1 MRIAVINKDRCQPRK
16 CAKECE
22 YFCPPVRTGDETIT
36 FVDGKPVITESLC
49 VGCGICVRKCPFG
62 AITIINLPDEL
73 ENPTHRYGE
82 NGFALYGLPVPTE
95 GRVTG
100 LLGPNGIGKST
111 AVAILSGLLAPNL
124 GRGATWNEVIESY
137 SGSALGDYL
146 RKVVEKGVKTAY
158 KPQYVDRIPKSYS
171 GTVEGLLEK
180 TDERGALA
188 GLAKRL
194 NLSPLMDREISS
206 LSGGELQRVAIVA
219 CAARDADVYF
229 FDEISPYL
237 DIYQRINAA
246 SAIRELSETRSV
258 MVVEH
263 DLALLDLLAENVH
276 LVYGTPGAYGVITRP
291 KGVRVGINQYIKGY
305 FSEENIRV
313 RSEPIVFEVHA
324 PRAEKD
330 VPLLVEY
337 DTFTK
342 KYSQFVLEAERGE
355 IRRGEVVGIL
365 GPNGIGKST
374 YIKMLAGVE
383 LPTKGNLDLK
393 LKVSYKPG
401 ISPKDHS
408 GVRLQLLPV
417 GVRKADGH
425 REASGPDDGRALGRR
440 ASEGGDR
447 GLSQPGCRPLPSR
460 RAVGPSGRR
469 AEDDGRKSDEEVC
482 REHRAVC
489 PGGGPRHLPD
499 RPPQREADG
508 LRGGGRET
516 RRRPSPRQDEGGDEP
531 ILEEHRD
538 HLQKGRGHPP
548 AQGEQAG
555 VEARPV
561 PEGVGRVLLLCRRH
575 RLRTAFSPSILLHLL
590 LSIFLVV
597 LFLLEISIHHSPLS
611 FFKPSSICL
620 LR

>member
-1 MRIAVINKDRCQPRK
+1 MRIAVINRDRCQPRK
-16 CAKECE
+16 CARECE

-36 FVDGKPVITESLC
+36 FVDGKPVITENLC

-73 ENPTHRYGE
+73 ENPTHRYGD

-111 AVAILSGLLAPNL
+111 AVAILSGLMAPNL
-124 GRGATWNEVIESY
+124 GRGASWKKVIESY

-146 RKVVEKGVKTAY
+146 RRVVEKGVKTAY

-171 GTVEGLLEK
+171 GSVEGLLEK
-180 TDERGALA
+180 TDERGALS
-188 GLAKRL
+188 GLAEKM
-194 NLSPLMDREISS
+194 NLSPLMGREISS
-206 LSGGELQRVAIVA
+206 LSGGELQRVAIAA

-305 FSEENIRV
+305 FPEENIRV

-330 VPLLVEY
+330 VPLLAKYE
-337 DTFTK
+337 TFSKRYT
-342 KYSQFVLEAERGE
+342 SFVLEAERGE

-374 YIKMLAGVE
+374 YIKILAGVE
-383 LPTKGNLDLK
+383 EPTTGDLKLK
-393 LKVSYKPG
+393 LKVSYKPQYL
-401 ISPKDHS
+401 KADFD
-408 GVRLQLLPV
+408 LPV
-417 GVRKADGH
+417 QVFLRKITPEFDSSYYQSEFVKPMGLENLMDQTMEELSGGELQRVAIVGCLSRDADLYLLDEPSAHLDVEQRMMAAKVMRRFAESTERSVLVVDHDIYLIDLLSEKLMVFEGEAGKRGFAH
-425 REASGPDDGRALGRR
+425 PPVKMREGMNRFLASIGITFRR
-440 ASEGGDR
+440 DEDTRRPRVNKPGSRLDR
-447 GLSQPGCRPLPSR
+447 S
-460 RAVGPSGRR
+460 
-469 AEDDGRKSDEEVC
+469 
-482 REHRAVC
+482 
-489 PGGGPRHLPD
+489 
-499 RPPQREADG
+499 QRETGEYYYYAD
-508 LRGGGRET
+508 
-516 RRRPSPRQDEGGDEP
+516 DV
-531 ILEEHRD
+531 
-538 HLQKGRGHPP
+538 
-548 AQGEQAG
+548 A
-555 VEARPV
+555 
-561 PEGVGRVLLLCRRH
+561 
-575 RLRTAFSPSILLHLL
+575 
-590 LSIFLVV
+590 
-597 LFLLEISIHHSPLS
+597 
-611 FFKPSSICL
+611 
-620 LR
+620 

>member
-36 FVDGKPVITESLC
+36 FVDGKPVITENLC

-62 AITIINLPDEL
+62 AIHIINLPDEL
-73 ENPTHRYGE
+73 ENPSHRYGK

-111 AVAILSGLLAPNL
+111 AVAILSGLLTPNL
-124 GRGATWNEVIESY
+124 GRGASWGEAIESY

-146 RKVVEKGVKTAY
+146 RRVVEKGVKTAY

-246 SAIRELSETRSV
+246 SAIRELSETKSV

-330 VPLLVEY
+330 VPLLVGYE
-337 DTFTK
+337 TFTK
-342 KYSQFVLEAERGE
+342 KYPQFVLEAERGE
-355 IRRGEVVGIL
+355 IRKGEVVGIL

-383 LPTKGNLDLK
+383 EPTTGNLDLK
-393 LKVSYKPG
+393 LKVSYKPQYLKAE
-401 ISPKDHS
+401 SE
-408 GVRLQLLPV
+408 LPV
-417 GVRKADGH
+417 QGFLRKINREFDSSYYQSEFVKPMGLEKLMDQTMDELSGGELQRVAIVGCLSRDADLYLLDEPSAHLDVEQRMMAAKVMRRFAESTQRSVLVVDHDIYLIDLLSEKLMVFEGEQGKRGVAHPPVRM
-425 REASGPDDGRALGRR
+425 REGMNRFLASIGITFRR
-440 ASEGGDR
+440 DEDTRRPRVNKPGSRLDR
-447 GLSQPGCRPLPSR
+447 S
-460 RAVGPSGRR
+460 
-469 AEDDGRKSDEEVC
+469 
-482 REHRAVC
+482 
-489 PGGGPRHLPD
+489 
-499 RPPQREADG
+499 QRESGEYYYYAD
-508 LRGGGRET
+508 
-516 RRRPSPRQDEGGDEP
+516 D
-531 ILEEHRD
+531 I
-538 HLQKGRGHPP
+538 
-548 AQGEQAG
+548 A
-555 VEARPV
+555 
-561 PEGVGRVLLLCRRH
+561 
-575 RLRTAFSPSILLHLL
+575 
-590 LSIFLVV
+590 
-597 LFLLEISIHHSPLS
+597 
-611 FFKPSSICL
+611 
-620 LR
+620 

>member
-22 YFCPPVRTGDETIT
+22 YFCPPVRTGDETVT
-36 FVDGKPVITESLC
+36 FPDGKPVITENLC

-62 AITIINLPDEL
+62 AIQIINLPDEL
-73 ENPTHRYGE
+73 ENPTHRYGD
-82 NGFALYGLPVPTE
+82 NGFALYGLPVPAE

-111 AVAILSGLLAPNL
+111 AVAILSGLLTPNL
-124 GRGATWNEVIESY
+124 GRGASWKEVIESH

-146 RKVVEKGVKTAY
+146 RRVVEKGVKTAY

-188 GLAKRL
+188 GLASKL

-246 SAIRELSETRSV
+246 QAIRDLSETKSV

-305 FSEENIRV
+305 FPEENIRV
-313 RSEPIVFEVHA
+313 RSEAIVFEVHA

-330 VPLLVEY
+330 VPLLAKY
-337 DTFTK
+337 DAFAK
-342 KYSQFVLEAERGE
+342 KYSQFVLEAEAGE
-355 IRRGEVVGIL
+355 IRKGEVVGIL

-383 LPTKGNLDLK
+383 EPTTGSVDLK
-393 LKVSYKPG
+393 LKVSYKPQYLKAESDLLVQG
-401 ISPKDHS
+401 FLRKITPEFDTSYYQSEFVKPMGLEKLMDQTMDELSGGELQRVAIVGCLSRDADLYLLDEPSAHLDVEQRMMAAKVMRRFAESTERSVLVVDHDIYLIDLLSEKLMVFEGEQGRS
-408 GVRLQLLPV
+408 GVAHPPVRMREGMNRFLADIGITFRRDEDTHRPRVNKPGSRL
-417 GVRKADGH
+417 
-425 REASGPDDGRALGRR
+425 
-440 ASEGGDR
+440 DR
-447 GLSQPGCRPLPSR
+447 S
-460 RAVGPSGRR
+460 
-469 AEDDGRKSDEEVC
+469 
-482 REHRAVC
+482 
-489 PGGGPRHLPD
+489 
-499 RPPQREADG
+499 QRESGEYYYYAD
-508 LRGGGRET
+508 
-516 RRRPSPRQDEGGDEP
+516 DV
-531 ILEEHRD
+531 
-538 HLQKGRGHPP
+538 
-548 AQGEQAG
+548 A
-555 VEARPV
+555 
-561 PEGVGRVLLLCRRH
+561 
-575 RLRTAFSPSILLHLL
+575 
-590 LSIFLVV
+590 
-597 LFLLEISIHHSPLS
+597 
-611 FFKPSSICL
+611 
-620 LR
+620 

>member
-1 MRIAVINKDRCQPRK
+1 MRIAVINRDRCQPRK
-16 CAKECE
+16 CARECE

-36 FVDGKPVITESLC
+36 FVDGKPVITENLC

-73 ENPTHRYGE
+73 ENPTHRYGD

-111 AVAILSGLLAPNL
+111 AVAILSGLMAPNL
-124 GRGATWNEVIESY
+124 GRGASWKEVIESY

-146 RKVVEKGVKTAY
+146 RRVVEKGVKTAY

-171 GTVEGLLEK
+171 GSVEGLLEK
-180 TDERGALA
+180 TDERGALS
-188 GLAKRL
+188 GLAEKM
-194 NLSPLMDREISS
+194 NLSPLMGREISS
-206 LSGGELQRVAIVA
+206 LSGGELQRVAIAA
-219 CAARDADVYF
+219 CAERDADVYF

-305 FSEENIRV
+305 FPEENIRV

-330 VPLLVEY
+330 VPLLAKYE
-337 DTFTK
+337 TFSKRYT
-342 KYSQFVLEAERGE
+342 SFVLEAERGE

-374 YIKMLAGVE
+374 YIKILAGVE
-383 LPTKGNLDLK
+383 EPTTGDLKLK
-393 LKVSYKPG
+393 LKVSYKPQYL
-401 ISPKDHS
+401 KADFD
-408 GVRLQLLPV
+408 LPV
-417 GVRKADGH
+417 QVFLRKITPEFDSSYYQSEFVKPMGLENLMDQTMEELSGGELQRVAIVGCLSRDADLYLLDEPSAHLDVEQRMMAAKVMRRFAESTERSVLVVDHDIYLIDLLSEKLMVFEGEAGKRGFAH
-425 REASGPDDGRALGRR
+425 PPVKMREGMNRFLASIGITFRR
-440 ASEGGDR
+440 DEDTRRPRVNKPGSRLDR
-447 GLSQPGCRPLPSR
+447 S
-460 RAVGPSGRR
+460 
-469 AEDDGRKSDEEVC
+469 
-482 REHRAVC
+482 
-489 PGGGPRHLPD
+489 
-499 RPPQREADG
+499 QRETGEYYYYAD
-508 LRGGGRET
+508 
-516 RRRPSPRQDEGGDEP
+516 DV
-531 ILEEHRD
+531 
-538 HLQKGRGHPP
+538 
-548 AQGEQAG
+548 A
-555 VEARPV
+555 
-561 PEGVGRVLLLCRRH
+561 
-575 RLRTAFSPSILLHLL
+575 
-590 LSIFLVV
+590 
-597 LFLLEISIHHSPLS
+597 
-611 FFKPSSICL
+611 
-620 LR
+620 

>member
-36 FVDGKPVITESLC
+36 FVDGKPVITENLC

-62 AITIINLPDEL
+62 AIHIINLPDEL
-73 ENPTHRYGE
+73 ENPSHRYGK

-111 AVAILSGLLAPNL
+111 AVAILSGLLTPNL
-124 GRGATWNEVIESY
+124 GRGASWGEAIESY

-146 RKVVEKGVKTAY
+146 RRVVEKGVKTAY

-246 SAIRELSETRSV
+246 SAIRELSEAKSV

-330 VPLLVEY
+330 VPLLVGYE
-337 DTFTK
+337 TFTK
-342 KYSQFVLEAERGE
+342 KYPQFVLEAERGE
-355 IRRGEVVGIL
+355 IRKGEVVGIL

-383 LPTKGNLDLK
+383 EPTTGNLDLK
-393 LKVSYKPG
+393 LKVSYKPQYLKAE
-401 ISPKDHS
+401 SE
-408 GVRLQLLPV
+408 LPV
-417 GVRKADGH
+417 QGFLRKINREFDSSYYQSEFVKPMGLEKLMDQTMDELSGGELQRVAIVGCLSRDADLYLLDEPSAHLDVEQRMMAAKVMRRFAESTQRSVLVVDHDIYLIDLLSEKLMVFEGEQGKRGVAHPPVRM
-425 REASGPDDGRALGRR
+425 REGMNRFLASIGITFRR
-440 ASEGGDR
+440 DEDTRRPRVNKPGSRLDR
-447 GLSQPGCRPLPSR
+447 S
-460 RAVGPSGRR
+460 
-469 AEDDGRKSDEEVC
+469 
-482 REHRAVC
+482 
-489 PGGGPRHLPD
+489 
-499 RPPQREADG
+499 QRESGEYYYYAD
-508 LRGGGRET
+508 
-516 RRRPSPRQDEGGDEP
+516 D
-531 ILEEHRD
+531 I
-538 HLQKGRGHPP
+538 
-548 AQGEQAG
+548 A
-555 VEARPV
+555 
-561 PEGVGRVLLLCRRH
+561 
-575 RLRTAFSPSILLHLL
+575 
-590 LSIFLVV
+590 
-597 LFLLEISIHHSPLS
+597 
-611 FFKPSSICL
+611 
-620 LR
+620 

>member
-36 FVDGKPVITESLC
+36 FVDGKPMITENLC

-73 ENPTHRYGE
+73 ENPTHRYGK
-82 NGFALYGLPVPTE
+82 NGFALYGLPVPAA

-111 AVAILSGLLAPNL
+111 AVAILSGLLVPNL
-124 GRGATWNEVIESY
+124 GRGASWSEVIESY
-137 SGSALGDYL
+137 TGSALGDYL
-146 RKVVEKGVKTAY
+146 RRVVEKGVKTAY

-171 GTVEGLLEK
+171 GTVSGLLEK
-180 TDERGALA
+180 TDERGALSA
-188 GLAKRL
+188 LSKRL
-194 NLSPLMDREISS
+194 NLLPLMDREISS

-246 SAIRELSETRSV
+246 QAIRELAETRSV

-305 FSEENIRV
+305 FPEENIRV
-313 RSEPIVFEVHA
+313 RSEAIVFEVHA

-337 DTFTK
+337 ETFTK
-342 KYSQFVLEAERGE
+342 KYTQFVLEAERGE

-383 LPTKGNLDLK
+383 EPTTGKLDLK
-393 LKVSYKPG
+393 LKVSYKPQYLKAESDLSVQGFLRKITPEFDSSYYQSEFVKPMGLEKLMDQTMDELSGGELQRVAIVGCLSRDADLYLLDEPSAHLDVEQRMMAAKVMRRFAESTERSVLVVDHDIYLIDLLSEKLMVFEGEQGKRGVAHPPVKMREGMNRFLASIG
-401 ISPKDHS
+401 ITFRRDEDTRRPRVNKPGS
-408 GVRLQLLPV
+408 RL
-417 GVRKADGH
+417 
-425 REASGPDDGRALGRR
+425 
-440 ASEGGDR
+440 DR
-447 GLSQPGCRPLPSR
+447 S
-460 RAVGPSGRR
+460 
-469 AEDDGRKSDEEVC
+469 
-482 REHRAVC
+482 
-489 PGGGPRHLPD
+489 
-499 RPPQREADG
+499 QRESGEYYYYADDA
-508 LRGGGRET
+508 
-516 RRRPSPRQDEGGDEP
+516 S
-531 ILEEHRD
+531 
-538 HLQKGRGHPP
+538 
-548 AQGEQAG
+548 
-555 VEARPV
+555 
-561 PEGVGRVLLLCRRH
+561 
-575 RLRTAFSPSILLHLL
+575 
-590 LSIFLVV
+590 
-597 LFLLEISIHHSPLS
+597 
-611 FFKPSSICL
+611 
-620 LR
+620 